1 MPLALPFLVIEFSSS
16 NQISSISNN
25 EPATTCFRSRK
36 NDISIH
42 SGYSLCPMLNLYPS
56 SNLAAALI
64 HKTEP
69 KVISTYYCFRP
80 AAEVSVG
87 RTDGV
92 QAGQE
97 VFDA

>member
-1 MPLALPFLVIEFSSS
+1 MPLALPFLMIQFPSS
-16 NQISSISNN
+16 NQIPSISNN
-25 EPATTCFRSRK
+25 EPVTTCFRSRK
-36 NDISIH
+36 IDLSIH
-42 SGYSLCPMLNLYPS
+42 SGYSLCPALNLYPS

-69 KVISTYYCFRP
+69 KVISTRYCFRP
-80 AAEVSVG
+80 TAEVLVG
-87 RTDGV
+87 RTDEV